1 MNYYLLKNL
10 VKNFIE
16 LPDKYCESTD
26 KRTTGST
33 CHTKLLLLIAAAEVS
48 QQNHLFIKKTV
59 TFFFFLT

>member
-16 LPDKYCESTD
+16 LPDKYCESPA
-26 KRTTGST
+26 KRTTGRT
-33 CHTKLLLLIAAAEVS
+33 CHTKRRLLIAAAAGS

-59 TFFFFLT
+59 TFFFLT